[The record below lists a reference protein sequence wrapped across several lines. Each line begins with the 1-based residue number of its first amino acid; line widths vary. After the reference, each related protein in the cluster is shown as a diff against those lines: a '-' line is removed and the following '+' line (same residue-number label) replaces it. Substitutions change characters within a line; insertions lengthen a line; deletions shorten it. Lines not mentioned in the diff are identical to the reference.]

1 VRDGSSD
8 TVKIGDGGTFSTFR
22 FNATQVAPNNNN
34 NCILGASSLRWS
46 TIYGVLGNFSG
57 ALTVGG
63 LTAVGNI
70 SQTDGDLLYSGG
82 GNWDLKHTTASQ
94 NIVFSTTP
102 SGGSA
107 TERARITHDGHLSF
121 ENDSAKIKMGLSG
134 DLEIYHDGSNSYIN
148 DTGTGA
154 LFLKTNYLAVAG
166 ANGNQLINAEQG
178 AAVELYHNNS
188 KKLETTA
195 SGVTVTGL
203 LTATTKSFTIDHPTK
218 PGKKLRHGSLE
229 GPENGVYIRGKSN
242 SKVVELPEYWTKLV
256 NKDSITVQLT
266 PIGKHQHIYVESIEN
281 NIVKVQSDET
291 RKNNNNNLEY
301 FYFIQAER
309 IDVDKLEVEIDE

>member
-1 VRDGSSD
+1 MEWDASMSLTRYKDNTKAVFGN
-8 TVKIGDGGTFSTFR
+8 GD
-22 FNATQVAPNNNN
+22 
-34 NCILGASSLRWS
+34 
-46 TIYGVLGNFSG
+46 
-57 ALTVGG
+57 
-63 LTAVGNI
+63 
-70 SQTDGDLLYSGG
+70 DL
-82 GNWDLKHTTASQ
+82 Q
-94 NIVFSTTP
+94 
-102 SGGSA
+102 
-107 TERARITHDGHLSF
+107 
-121 ENDSAKIKMGLSG
+121 
-134 DLEIYHDGSNSYIN
+134 IYHDGSNSIISE
-148 DTGTGA
+148 TGTGGIKIFTAGVADSGFYKIGGEA
-154 LFLKTNYLAVAG
+154 LATFEPDGPVS
-166 ANGNQLINAEQG
+166 
-178 AAVELYHNNS
+178 LYHNNV

-203 LTATTKSFTIDHPTK
+203 LTATTKSFTINHPTK

-291 RKNNNNNLEY
+291 RKNNNDNLEY